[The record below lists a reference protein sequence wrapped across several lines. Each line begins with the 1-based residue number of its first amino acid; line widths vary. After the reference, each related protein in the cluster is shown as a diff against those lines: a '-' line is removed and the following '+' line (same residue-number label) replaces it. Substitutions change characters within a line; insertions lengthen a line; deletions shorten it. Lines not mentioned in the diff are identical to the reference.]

1 MQSESI
7 EFDYSIPLL
16 ERAKYVLS
24 RLPDPYLVMVGDIS
38 VSISFTENT
47 PDLQARMYDLLCRKI
62 CG

>member
-7 EFDYSIPLL
+7 ELDYSIPLS
-16 ERAKYVLS
+16 ERVAYVLQ
-24 RLPDPYLVMVGDIS
+24 RHLDPYRFTVGDIS

-62 CG
+62 SG

>member
-24 RLPDPYLVMVGDIS
+24 RRHDPYRFMVGDIS

-47 PDLQARMYDLLCRKI
+47 LDLQARMYDLLCRKI
-62 CG
+62 SG

>member
-16 ERAKYVLS
+16 ERAKCVLS
-24 RLPDPYLVMVGDIS
+24 RRPDPYRFMVGDIS

-62 CG
+62 SG

>member
-7 EFDYSIPLL
+7 ELDYSIPLL

-24 RLPDPYLVMVGDIS
+24 RRPEPYRFMVGDIS
-38 VSISFTENT
+38 VSISFTEST

-62 CG
+62 SG

>member
-7 EFDYSIPLL
+7 ELDYSIPLL

-24 RLPDPYLVMVGDIS
+24 RRPDPYRFIVGDIS

-47 PDLQARMYDLLCRKI
+47 PDLQARMCDLLCRKA
-62 CG
+62 GG

>member
-7 EFDYSIPLL
+7 EFDYSIPLS

-24 RLPDPYLVMVGDIS
+24 RHPNPYRFMVGDIS

-47 PDLQARMYDLLCRKI
+47 PDLQARMYDLLCRKT
-62 CG
+62 GG

>member
-7 EFDYSIPLL
+7 ELDYSIPLL
-16 ERAKYVLS
+16 ERAKYVLN
-24 RLPDPYLVMVGDIS
+24 RRPDPYRFMVGDIS

-62 CG
+62 GG